1 MCHRRTDATLGM
13 VTDKLH
19 AALLLIRTAVA
30 VVLCL
35 GAAQGQTADIKQRIK
50 TIRELGKGGSESI
63 PKLEPYLSDP
73 APEIRVEAVKA
84 VVEIGTGN
92 SIAPLIAA
100 TADNDPEVQ
109 IRATDGLVNFYSP
122 GYVKTAGL
130 SGSVRRV
137 GSAIRAKFS
146 DTNDLVIPPYIQVRP
161 EVTTALGKLAR
172 GGGKMEVRANA
183 ARALGI
189 LRGRAALDDLIEA
202 LRSKDTQVLHES
214 LIALQKIRDESA
226 GPRIMFLVRDLNE
239 NVQIAAI
246 ETIGLL
252 RTKEAIPD
260 LRGVL
265 GNARSL
271 KVRRAAL
278 GALAMLPDEQNRDTF
293 ARYLHDKDDGLR
305 AAAAEGF
312 ARLKNPA
319 DLTMI
324 EKDFNAEAKMN
335 PRLSLAFAAVSLG
348 RNELSELSP
357 LRYLVNTLNS
367 IAYRGVAQPLLTEL
381 ARDAG
386 IRRTLYTAVN
396 GATRDE
402 KIYLGQVFAASG
414 DQDTVKYLDALAKDP
429 DNAVAQEGLKSL
441 KALKARL

>member
-1 MCHRRTDATLGM
+1 MSE
-13 VTDKLH
+13 LH
-19 AALLLIRTAVA
+19 KSLFRTAVA

-63 PKLEPYLSDP
+63 PKLEPDLSDP

-84 VVEIGTGN
+84 IVEIGTAN

-202 LRSKDTQVLHES
+202 LRSKDTQVLHE
-214 LIALQKIRDESA
+214 
-226 GPRIMFLVRDLNE
+226 
-239 NVQIAAI
+239 
-246 ETIGLL
+246 
-252 RTKEAIPD
+252 
-260 LRGVL
+260 
-265 GNARSL
+265 
-271 KVRRAAL
+271 
-278 GALAMLPDEQNRDTF
+278 
-293 ARYLHDKDDGLR
+293 
-305 AAAAEGF
+305 
-312 ARLKNPA
+312 
-319 DLTMI
+319 
-324 EKDFNAEAKMN
+324 
-335 PRLSLAFAAVSLG
+335 
-348 RNELSELSP
+348 
-357 LRYLVNTLNS
+357 
-367 IAYRGVAQPLLTEL
+367 
-381 ARDAG
+381 
-386 IRRTLYTAVN
+386 
-396 GATRDE
+396 
-402 KIYLGQVFAASG
+402 
-414 DQDTVKYLDALAKDP
+414 
-429 DNAVAQEGLKSL
+429 
-441 KALKARL
+441 